1 MTDNNVKLNTANSHG
16 KKRKIIALALV
27 IIVLIGVSAGI
38 LIARDNILFDV
49 ALGYAEQK
57 DFDTAEEY
65 AAEISTKKG
74 EYLREYIDLRQ
85 DINKHYPELL
95 SEFDKELLTRWHTVS
110 SELYANRDYFGVT
123 VATDIYNI
131 DMRLD
136 GILQTVEFYNKLE
149 PEISNVFEIF
159 NEVNR
164 LYSKGDDGFYVT
176 FTIADEIAKID
187 EWDTDIA
194 AISEFAKKMYNG
206 ESVYL
211 LNYFIKEAEAE
222 SSELR
227 ASMESFLELGYSE
240 TDEVRATG
248 TGVKRF
254 PAVRNSD
261 GEEVDVQDAERY
273 KVFMFDGLCMALI
286 EALGEFYVL

>member
-1 MTDNNVKLNTANSHG
+1 MTDNNVKVNTENSQG
-16 KKRKIIALALV
+16 KRRKIIAVALA
-27 IIVLIGVSAGI
+27 IIVLIGIAAGV
-38 LIARDNILFDV
+38 LIARDNILFDI

-65 AAEISTKKG
+65 AVKINTKKG
-74 EYLREYIDLRQ
+74 EYLCKYIDLRQ

-95 SEFDKELLTRWHTVS
+95 SDFDKELLNQWHTVS

-123 VATDIYNI
+123 VATDIYHI

-164 LYSKGDDGFYVT
+164 LYSKGSDGFYVT
-176 FTIADEIAKID
+176 FTIADEIEKID
-187 EWDTDIA
+187 KWDTDIA
-194 AISEFAKKMYNG
+194 AISDFARKMYNG

-222 SSELR
+222 SAELR
-227 ASMESFLELGYSE
+227 SSMESFLELGYSE
-240 TDEVRATG
+240 TDGVRATG

-254 PAVRNSD
+254 PAVRNSN
-261 GEEVDVQDAERY
+261 GEEVDVQDADRY
-273 KVFMFDGLCMALI
+273 KIFMFEGLCTALI
-286 EALGEFYVL
+286 EALGEFYIL